1 MIQLRVCRTDEVAP
15 GELRGFD
22 VDGLAVPVMIANVDG
37 TFYAATSMCPHEDVS
52 LLGGSRHGTIIVC
65 PGHAYEFDLRDGRCG
80 HTDKLRLKTYR
91 VRIVGNELFIRV
103 L

>member
-1 MIQLRVCRTDEVAP
+1 MRLRVCRTDEVPP
-15 GELRGFD
+15 GEMRGFE
-22 VDGLAVPVMIANVDG
+22 VDGLDIPVMVANIDG

-52 LLGGSRHGTIIVC
+52 LLGGGRHGTVVVC

-80 HTDKLRLKTYR
+80 HTDKMRLKTYR
-91 VRIVGNELFIRV
+91 VIVTGGELYVSI